1 MITAGVLIYSS
12 SYMATSPFFSRFLL
26 LVTLFVLRI
35 WILILRPNFIR
46 ILLGWDGLGVTSYLL
61 VIFYQREKSF
71 NAGIITALT
80 NRLGD
85 AGLLVIIGLLL
96 QQGRWSYLFINR
108 LAQNLSPSLLALLI
122 FVAMTKSAQIPFSA
136 WLPAAMAAPTPVSSL
151 VHSSTLVTA
160 GVYLL
165 TRLNY
170 LLCELQF
177 LWALSLLGAI
187 TMGIAGVSALFEVD
201 MKKVIAL
208 STLSQLG
215 IMFLTLGIGFPTIAF
230 FHLVSHAYFKA
241 MLFMSAGRVI
251 HRMSDYQDFR
261 AMGGRLR
268 SLPLSLSV
276 ITVANLSLCGIPFM
290 AGFFSKDLILEII
303 IMSHLNI
310 IVYLVAFLAT
320 GLTVMYS
327 VRFTRQVFF
336 SAFLGSGNSA
346 ISEIDT
352 LIFSGLS
359 VLLGPSVVGGLF
371 ISWAVPTQNFLVF
384 LPSWIKLSVLLIVT
398 VRLLLARNLVFKK
411 APYFLS
417 DFVHIIW
424 FLPLLFSRSSSRSC
438 LNSAKQV
445 FLSGEHGWNL
455 AALRTMR
462 RVYQAS
468 GDYTNKGLFANFLIG
483 VVFFLAAFLL

>member
-1 MITAGVLIYSS
+1 
-12 SYMATSPFFSRFLL
+12 
-26 LVTLFVLRI
+26 
-35 WILILRPNFIR
+35 
-46 ILLGWDGLGVTSYLL
+46 
-61 VIFYQREKSF
+61 
-71 NAGIITALT
+71 
-80 NRLGD
+80 
-85 AGLLVIIGLLL
+85 
-96 QQGRWSYLFINR
+96 
-108 LAQNLSPSLLALLI
+108 
-122 FVAMTKSAQIPFSA
+122 
-136 WLPAAMAAPTPVSSL
+136 MAAPTPVSSL

-384 LPSWIKLSVLLIVT
+384 LPS
-398 VRLLLARNLVFKK
+398 
-411 APYFLS
+411 
-417 DFVHIIW
+417 
-424 FLPLLFSRSSSRSC
+424 
-438 LNSAKQV
+438 
-445 FLSGEHGWNL
+445 
-455 AALRTMR
+455 
-462 RVYQAS
+462 
-468 GDYTNKGLFANFLIG
+468 
-483 VVFFLAAFLL
+483 

>member
-1 MITAGVLIYSS
+1 
-12 SYMATSPFFSRFLL
+12 
-26 LVTLFVLRI
+26 
-35 WILILRPNFIR
+35 
-46 ILLGWDGLGVTSYLL
+46 
-61 VIFYQREKSF
+61 
-71 NAGIITALT
+71 
-80 NRLGD
+80 
-85 AGLLVIIGLLL
+85 
-96 QQGRWSYLFINR
+96 
-108 LAQNLSPSLLALLI
+108 
-122 FVAMTKSAQIPFSA
+122 
-136 WLPAAMAAPTPVSSL
+136 
-151 VHSSTLVTA
+151 
-160 GVYLL
+160 
-165 TRLNY
+165 
-170 LLCELQF
+170 
-177 LWALSLLGAI
+177 
-187 TMGIAGVSALFEVD
+187 MGIAGVSALFEVD

-384 LPSWIKLSVLLIVT
+384 LPS
-398 VRLLLARNLVFKK
+398 
-411 APYFLS
+411 
-417 DFVHIIW
+417 
-424 FLPLLFSRSSSRSC
+424 
-438 LNSAKQV
+438 
-445 FLSGEHGWNL
+445 
-455 AALRTMR
+455 
-462 RVYQAS
+462 
-468 GDYTNKGLFANFLIG
+468 
-483 VVFFLAAFLL
+483 